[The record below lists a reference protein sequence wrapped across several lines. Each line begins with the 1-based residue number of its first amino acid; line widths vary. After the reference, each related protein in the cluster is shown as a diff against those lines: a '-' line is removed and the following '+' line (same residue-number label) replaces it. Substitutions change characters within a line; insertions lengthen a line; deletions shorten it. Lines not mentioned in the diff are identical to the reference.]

1 MTDFRQKIWTK
12 LYYKTR
18 LSNSRED
25 SKRVANEAVEDFD
38 KMFSDSTQTLK
49 QAFEKLPQGNKMTFT
64 PVIPFEDDLSQ
75 FMTEK
80 QVLDAIF
87 KRLKESTIFGINSF
101 IWCISGI
108 EIFFNF
114 DCNGKAESIETNK
127 RQ

>member
-38 KMFSDSTQTLK
+38 NSAQTLK
-49 QAFEKLPQGNKMTFT
+49 QAFDKLPQGNKVTFT
-64 PVIPFEDDLSQ
+64 PIIPFEDDLSQ

-87 KRLKESTIFGINSF
+87 KRLKESTIGSEKKITWCKYGAELDFEFDSKGAVKSIN
-101 IWCISGI
+101 
-108 EIFFNF
+108 
-114 DCNGKAESIETNK
+114 
-127 RQ
+127 